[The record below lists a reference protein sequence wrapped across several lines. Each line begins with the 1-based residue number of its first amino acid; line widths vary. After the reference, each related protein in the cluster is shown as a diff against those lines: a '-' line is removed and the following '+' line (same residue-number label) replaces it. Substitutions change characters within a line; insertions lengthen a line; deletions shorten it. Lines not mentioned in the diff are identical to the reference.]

1 MPEFLSSQEPS
12 ELFSSP
18 MRAEVSRKTI
28 RPFVQHV
35 LETTDFDHGTKGVMA
50 LFETVSVQL
59 HTRPPPPSSL
69 GSPAPHIRVKIVS
82 LFPAPTAF

>member
-1 MPEFLSSQEPS
+1 
-12 ELFSSP
+12 

-50 LFETVSVQL
+50 LFETVF
-59 HTRPPPPSSL
+59 T
-69 GSPAPHIRVKIVS
+69 
-82 LFPAPTAF
+82 